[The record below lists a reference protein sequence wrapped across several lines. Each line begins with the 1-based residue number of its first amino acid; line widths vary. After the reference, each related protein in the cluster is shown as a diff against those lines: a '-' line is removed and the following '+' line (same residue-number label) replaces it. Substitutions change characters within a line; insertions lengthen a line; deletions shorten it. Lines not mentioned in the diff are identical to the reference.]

1 MKKILKNGISIRII
15 HVLMLICMGAIIAL
29 LVISTTRSSGVFT
42 TLSTETENYIV
53 RQKAANELMEASDY
67 LTENVQRFTLNGD
80 VKYMNKYFE
89 EANVSQ
95 RRKRAIDS
103 MEENNADKALVQ
115 QLNDALDESN
125 SLMEKEEYA
134 MVLVIS
140 ANPDRLKLPEDLQGI
155 ELEEEHEHLSAE
167 QKMEEAQKMVLGE
180 EYYASKDIIRTKLNN
195 ALEMLDDQMTATR
208 RKTSSDMMKEL
219 SANRVIV
226 IILVVVLFA
235 LILLTALLG
244 TIPLVT
250 AHRIM
255 KKNERL
261 PMIGSKEF
269 RDMSAAYNE
278 LYDQVH
284 PKEGE

>member
-89 EANVSQ
+89 ETNVSQ

-125 SLMEKEEYA
+125 SLMEKEEY
-134 MVLVIS
+134 
-140 ANPDRLKLPEDLQGI
+140 
-155 ELEEEHEHLSAE
+155 
-167 QKMEEAQKMVLGE
+167 
-180 EYYASKDIIRTKLNN
+180 
-195 ALEMLDDQMTATR
+195 
-208 RKTSSDMMKEL
+208 
-219 SANRVIV
+219 VIV
-226 IILVVVLFA
+226 RQDDILAIV
-235 LILLTALLG
+235 
-244 TIPLVT
+244 
-250 AHRIM
+250 
-255 KKNERL
+255 E
-261 PMIGSKEF
+261 
-269 RDMSAAYNE
+269 
-278 LYDQVH
+278 
-284 PKEGE
+284 